1 MRLPPACSIYA
12 PAMTEHEVPP
22 ASSNRRDRSVAR
34 VLDPARQRAEERVQR
49 FLDAALELLAESGS
63 DFTLQ
68 DVVERSGL
76 SLRSFYQ
83 YFGGKHE
90 LLLAL
95 FEDTMRETA
104 AALEARLRGV
114 EDPLERLHTLV
125 VEYHM
130 FSSSS
135 GGGSSRRMDPKRQ
148 GPQLSQFGQL
158 LLSEHPLEATTSFVP
173 VRTLFEQVLADAVEA
188 GVIRG
193 TPRARRRAAL
203 LLQTVNFNSYVTR
216 MVEPAATRREERA
229 AAEEVWDLLFHG
241 LRAH

>member
-1 MRLPPACSIYA
+1 
-12 PAMTEHEVPP
+12 MTESEVPS
-22 ASSNRRDRSVAR
+22 AASNRRDRSVAR

-49 FLDAALELLAESGS
+49 FLDAALELLAESGR

-95 FEDTMRETA
+95 FEDTMRDTA
-104 AALEARLRGV
+104 AKLEQRLVGID
-114 EDPLERLHTLV
+114 DPLERLRSLV
-125 VEYHM
+125 IDYHM
-130 FSSSS
+130 FSGS
-135 GGGSSRRMDPKRQ
+135 GGSRGNGRRIDPKRN

-158 LLSEHPLEATTSFVP
+158 LLSEHPLEATTAFVP
-173 VRTLFEQVLADAVEA
+173 VRALFEKVLREAVDA
-188 GVIRG
+188 GVVRS

-203 LLQTVNFNSYVTR
+203 LLQTINFNSYVTR
-216 MVEPAATRREERA
+216 MIEPQATRREEQA
-229 AAEEVWDLLFHG
+229 AAEELWDLLFHG
-241 LRAH
+241 LSAD